1 MGRDISY
8 YGVSEPTGGEEKVHE
23 VFDDSASQQLP
34 FFVSRWNVVLT
45 DVLYDTREQ
54 AKLWTTAELKNLI
67 SEWVQLESLDHDT
80 AEALL
85 VVTFVLNDML
95 DSGWSKVKIT
105 YA

>member
-1 MGRDISY
+1 MGRDVSY
-8 YGVSEPTGGEEKVHE
+8 YGVSGAEEKVHE
-23 VFDDSASQQLP
+23 VSEEQLP

-45 DVLYDTREQ
+45 DVLYDTDERP
-54 AKLWTTAELKNLI
+54 KLWTEAELKKLI
-67 SEWVQLESLDHDT
+67 SQWVQGETLDHDS

-105 YA
+105 YD